1 MQAGFDRLCM
11 NPPPGTRM
19 MGFGKRDAGSVSD
32 SIHDDIY
39 VRVLYIKDGLEE
51 ALIISFDMCFIGR
64 EDADRFKGA
73 LGRHL
78 DVTPRQILMN
88 ATHSH
93 VGPASG
99 WWAYGDYLP
108 PERLYLRD
116 LEAKVIQAAR
126 SARAK
131 AIPVNL
137 QAGMGR
143 SQVPMN
149 RRRRMSDGRI
159 ENRPNPEGAVCDVLP
174 VLLMKD
180 ESDIP
185 VACVFSI
192 SAHPSI
198 MGGTAISAEYPGIAC
213 SGVDA
218 HLTKDCSLFLQGC
231 GGDAKTSVAGEGR
244 ESWRSNDWDVVT
256 QVGDMLSEEVKEVL
270 KHKMQPVIPAL
281 KTVLVETNW
290 PLEQA
295 DRAEYEHWIKN
306 LIPDAPPQDQGIYE
320 LWAERQLHHLDA
332 GHLLPTQASIQIQ
345 ALQLGRTVRL
355 IAIEGE
361 PVAGHGLHILSYYPV
376 GVTFP
381 IGYTN
386 GEGLYLPTSPQ
397 ITEGGYEVDSYG
409 EYGYPA
415 RLKPGMETIIQNTL
429 DLFTDQGIR

>member
-51 ALIISFDMCFIGR
+51 TLIISFDMCFIGR

-149 RRRRMSDGRI
+149 RLRRMSDGRI

-198 MGGTAISAEYPGIAC
+198 MEQNNGYINVESTIGAGSSFYVYFPAAQAKEQVTEEEASPVSLP
-213 SGVDA
+213 SG
-218 HLTKDCSLFLQGC
+218 KDCVLLVEDDEAVRTFAAQVLIGQGYHVLEAPSGMEALLMVNQQRDRQIDLFVTDIIMPQMSGKALTDVLQSHYPDLKVLFMTGYPPE
-231 GGDAKTSVAGEGR
+231 TVAMHGIDDSEIA
-244 ESWRSNDWDVVT
+244 VLPKPFT
-256 QVGDMLSEEVKEVL
+256 QDRMVNLVRDML
-270 KHKMQPVIPAL
+270 
-281 KTVLVETNW
+281 
-290 PLEQA
+290 
-295 DRAEYEHWIKN
+295 
-306 LIPDAPPQDQGIYE
+306 DA
-320 LWAERQLHHLDA
+320 
-332 GHLLPTQASIQIQ
+332 
-345 ALQLGRTVRL
+345 
-355 IAIEGE
+355 
-361 PVAGHGLHILSYYPV
+361 
-376 GVTFP
+376 
-381 IGYTN
+381 
-386 GEGLYLPTSPQ
+386 
-397 ITEGGYEVDSYG
+397 
-409 EYGYPA
+409 
-415 RLKPGMETIIQNTL
+415 
-429 DLFTDQGIR
+429 